1 MFQGSMVA
9 LITPMTESGNV
20 DSKALEA
27 LVAFHIE
34 SGTDV
39 IVAMGT
45 TGESATFSHKDH
57 RAVVKQIISW
67 VAGKV
72 PVIAGTGSNS
82 TIEALEATK
91 NAKDDG
97 ADGALLVSPYY
108 NKPPQE
114 GLYQHHKLI
123 AEQVAIPQLLY
134 NVPGRTASD
143 MLPETV
149 ERLSSFSNIVAI
161 KEATGDLDRAKEIM
175 NRCGD
180 EIDVISGDDAIAMD
194 MILMGAKG
202 NISVTANVAPAQ
214 MHEMCKA
221 ALTGDRVTAELF
233 NTPLLELHSKL
244 FVEANPIPVKWVM
257 HKMGYGSNTVR
268 LPLVPLANKYHSEL
282 IAAARTAGIEFSN

>member
-1 MFQGSMVA
+1 MIPEG
-9 LITPMTESGNV
+9 EV
-20 DSKALEA
+20 DLEALEA

-34 SGTDV
+34 SGTDA

-57 RAVVKQIISW
+57 RAIVKQIIKF
-67 VAGKV
+67 VGGKI

-82 TIEALEATK
+82 TEEALALTQA
-91 NAKDDG
+91 AKDDG

-123 AEQVAIPQLLY
+123 AGKVAIPQILY

-143 MLPETV
+143 MLPKTV
-149 ERLSSFSNIVAI
+149 ERLSKISNIIAI
-161 KEATGDLDRAKEIM
+161 KEATGSLERAKEIM
-175 NRCGD
+175 ALCG
-180 EIDVISGDDAIAMD
+180 ENIDVISGDDAIAMD
-194 MILMGAKG
+194 MILAGGKG

-214 MHEMCKA
+214 MAEMCKA
-221 ALTGDRVTAELF
+221 AAKGDKVKAESY

-268 LPLVPLANKYHSEL
+268 LPLVPLAEEYHSVLTKAMES
-282 IAAARTAGIEFSN
+282 AGIELKF